1 MKVEML
7 RVKIVCEYSSNPFSF
22 NFIATCHTCI
32 GLGLKVTVIIEGHS
46 HTLFTDLFIVNF
58 TKVVKN
64 KTSIYDVWQFIQI
77 NIHCSFETSKSSL

>member
-22 NFIATCHTCI
+22 SFIATCHTCV

-46 HTLFTDLFIVNF
+46 HTLFTD
-58 TKVVKN
+58 
-64 KTSIYDVWQFIQI
+64 
-77 NIHCSFETSKSSL
+77 